1 MTHCRFEIRDPNQKF
16 IYVYDFH
23 KNWTFMVE
31 LINVNKEEDRKA
43 YLSFMHSKRRHWPQP
58 VWYQRIN

>member
-1 MTHCRFEIRDPNQKF
+1 MNGVTIGSEIRDPNQKF

-31 LINVNKEEDRKA
+31 LINVNKEED
-43 YLSFMHSKRRHWPQP
+43 
-58 VWYQRIN
+58 